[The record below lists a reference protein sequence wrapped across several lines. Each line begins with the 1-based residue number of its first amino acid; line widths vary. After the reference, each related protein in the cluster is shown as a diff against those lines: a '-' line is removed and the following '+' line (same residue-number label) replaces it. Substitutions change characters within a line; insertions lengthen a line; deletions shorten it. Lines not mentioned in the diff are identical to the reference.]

1 MKKKEAAKDED
12 GLIETDGWEEEQH
25 SKKLFDRNTVFLVII
40 FSLTFFILGNATG
53 FFLLDRANKSM
64 YTDPDFFITSSD
76 TVSNLQTKEYND
88 VSDGQ
93 QTALSEAETAD
104 SAISDVLSENAKA
117 SDNDG
122 SGNTQK
128 NAAKSGSNETLQSP
142 VKTAAT
148 PLGEKL
154 RKINQTDQWCM
165 SRRRER
171 NIIFWH
177 PAAGIM
183 LMKPPLKRPFRKAKH
198 PARNALS
205 NVAKL

>member
-53 FFLLDRANKSM
+53 FFLLDRANNSM

-76 TVSNLQTKEYND
+76 TVSNPQTKKYND

-104 SAISDVLSENAKA
+104 SAISDALSEDAKA

-122 SGNTQK
+122 SGNAQK
-128 NAAKSGSNETLQSP
+128 NAAKSGSNENFAKSGQNGSNAGGGKASENQSNGQRLFKGDFLIP
-142 VKTAAT
+142 FKNRYVKNLGIISLFDISLCKDIFTARGNG
-148 PLGEKL
+148 LNL
-154 RKINQTDQWCM
+154 
-165 SRRRER
+165 
-171 NIIFWH
+171 
-177 PAAGIM
+177 
-183 LMKPPLKRPFRKAKH
+183 
-198 PARNALS
+198 
-205 NVAKL
+205 